1 MFCGSS
7 ITIHYILMLSLRLEM
22 HNPYLTSA
30 LDFNHPRPVSVPELC
45 WWSGCPVWAAIA
57 PGDSVEEKTVVI

>member
-1 MFCGSS
+1 
-7 ITIHYILMLSLRLEM
+7 M